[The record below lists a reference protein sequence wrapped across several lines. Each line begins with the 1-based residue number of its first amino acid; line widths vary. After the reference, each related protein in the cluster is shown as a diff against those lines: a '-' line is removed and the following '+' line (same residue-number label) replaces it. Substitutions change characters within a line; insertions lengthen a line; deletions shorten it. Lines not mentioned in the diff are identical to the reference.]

1 MIGLTTLFPQ
11 TSSTNT
17 FKTLEVEL
25 IIHCSQT
32 SIPPAIQTQIR
43 TLVQQQD
50 INWKKLV
57 EICVIQGVTP
67 MVYQSLNSICA
78 ADIPEDTLRELQNR
92 FHDNGWRNLFLTA
105 ELHKLLKLFKQE
117 DIPAIPYKGAL
128 LAVSAYGNLA
138 LREFADLDILVSEP
152 DVSKANDLLSSQGY
166 QGTEQYSWYSREQT
180 FVSQQKQ
187 INVDLHWGLFPGY
200 LPAFDFNFEAL
211 WQRCQLYSIGSKEQK
226 SFSWEDLLVI
236 LAIQIFKDAYN
247 GSLQLLKICDLNQVI
262 SSGQSWDWQQITQ
275 QNQGWKKETETP
287 VLFALCLTQ
296 QLFGT
301 KLSPEIKQ
309 RIKISPLIGLSASRI
324 RQQIF
329 ARNNIEKTLHNL
341 IARLFFVLLMKKAF
355 PLRFLLGQLIR
366 LIIEPNQGDKEFVS
380 LPKYLEFLYYFVR
393 PIRKLSQFVIKISS

>member
-1 MIGLTTLFPQ
+1 MIGLTTLFLQ
-11 TSSTNT
+11 SSSTN
-17 FKTLEVEL
+17 TLEVEL
-25 IIHCSQT
+25 VLHCSQT
-32 SIPPAIQTQIR
+32 SIPPARQTQIR

-50 INWKKLV
+50 INWKKLM
-57 EICVIQGVTP
+57 EIAVIQGVTP

-78 ADIPEDTLRELQNR
+78 ADIPEDIYSELQNR
-92 FHDNGWRNLFLTA
+92 SNDNAWRNLFLTA

-117 DIPAIPYKGAL
+117 DIPAIPYKGAIM
-128 LAVSAYGNLA
+128 AVSAYGNLA
-138 LREFADLDILVSEP
+138 LREFFDLDILVSES
-152 DVSKANDLLSSQGY
+152 DVSKVNDLLSSQGY
-166 QGTEQYSWYSREQT
+166 QGSAQYSWYSREQT
-180 FVSQQKQ
+180 FVNQKNQ

-200 LPAFDFNFEAL
+200 LPPFEFNFEQL
-211 WQRCQLYSIGSKEQK
+211 WQRCQLYSIGSTQQK

-236 LAIQIFKDAYN
+236 LAIQIFKDAFN

-262 SSGQSWDWQQITQ
+262 SSGQSWDWQQIIQ
-275 QNQGWKKETETP
+275 QNQGWEQGKETP

-309 RIKISPLIGLSASRI
+309 RIKISPLIGFSANRI

-329 ARNNIEKTLHNL
+329 ARNDIEKTVHNL

-355 PLRFLLGQLIR
+355 SLRFLLGQLIR
-366 LIIEPNQGDKEFVS
+366 LIIEPNQGDKEFVW

-393 PIRKLSQFVIKISS
+393 PMRKLSQFVIKIRS